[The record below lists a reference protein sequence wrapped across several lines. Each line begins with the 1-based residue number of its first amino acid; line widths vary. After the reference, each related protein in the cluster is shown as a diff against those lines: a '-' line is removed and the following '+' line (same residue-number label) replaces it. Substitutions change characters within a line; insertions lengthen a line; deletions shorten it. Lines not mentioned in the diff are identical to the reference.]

1 MMNNSGERVL
11 ADNLGKKIRESRQ
24 KAGLTQEKLA
34 DKLGVSPQAVSKWEN
49 GSNMP
54 DIILLPALADVF
66 DITVDE
72 LLGCVRVMPNDR
84 FRDVIAS
91 DKFRNYT
98 DDQKLDYLWEYQRK
112 HPDTLKVMYALAYD
126 NCGPLGIPKEKA
138 LPLVRSACESLMRHD
153 ERQVFRS
160 MAVDCMS
167 KVCDDEEFRKWL
179 ENYTSSRY
187 GTVSNEVFEKRLQDI
202 GDHDACRV
210 QRYKNNVL
218 IFHHLFH
225 KATRGYGLPEVEAEW
240 YREKIKLIEFL
251 GEDGEAPDAWIGE
264 YIHAYVM
271 LGDRLLE
278 LGELDEGFAMLD
290 RAIDLY
296 ETRLS
301 KIKTGDRLSFGKKA
315 LFGNLTRSVC
325 YDGEF
330 QYGEFTQ
337 QDERFNSDYYGWINL
352 DESLLMNCFE
362 AWERSDLLK
371 DNEEFKKRLERAK
384 KIAFPGGEGGPLAVD
399 EESII

>member
-1 MMNNSGERVL
+1 MNNSGERVL
-11 ADNLGKKIRESRQ
+11 ADNLGKKIKESRQ

-112 HPDTLKVMYALAYD
+112 HPGTHKVMYALAFEAY
-126 NCGPLGIPKEKA
+126 GPLGIPKEKS
-138 LPLVRSACESLMRHD
+138 LLLMRSACESIVRH
-153 ERQVFRS
+153 EEAQEFRF
-160 MAVDCMS
+160 MAVKCMS
-167 KVCDDEEFRKWL
+167 RIGDDDEFDHWL
-179 ENYTSSRY
+179 KNYCAARY
-187 GTVSNEVFEKRLQDI
+187 CAVQNEVFEQRLQDI
-202 GDHDACRV
+202 GDYDACRV

-225 KATRGYGLPEVEAEW
+225 KATRGYGLPEVEIEW

-264 YIHAYVM
+264 YIDAYLM
-271 LGDRLLE
+271 LGGSLFE
-278 LGELDEGFAMLD
+278 LGELDEGFAMFD

-352 DESLLMNCFE
+352 DESLLMNRFE

-371 DNEEFKKRLERAK
+371 DNEEFKKRLERIK
-384 KIAFPGGEGGPLAVD
+384 KQCNR
-399 EESII
+399 